1 MNGWMLILLAT
12 LGAGALQ
19 AALWLVYRRT
29 DRADWV
35 DAGWAGS
42 LGLMALLYGALGPGD
57 LHRRLLVAA
66 LGGFWGL
73 RLALHLARRIAG
85 GPEDGRYTQLK
96 AEWKTGLRAK
106 FFLFFEFQ
114 ALLAVFLSLP
124 FLWTCLDRRPGLGL
138 LPWLG
143 AGLGLVSILGEALAD
158 AQLRRFKADPA
169 NRGEVCRAGL
179 WSVSRHPNYFFE
191 WLIWV
196 AFALLAFPSPWGWTA
211 IACPALM
218 LHFLLRVTGIPA
230 TEAQSL
236 RSRGEAYARYQREVS
251 AFVPWF
257 PKTTPKTT
265 SKKDPA

>member
-1 MNGWMLILLAT
+1 MNGWMLILLAL
-12 LGAGALQ
+12 LGASVLQ
-19 AALWLVYRRT
+19 TSLWLVYRRT
-29 DRADWV
+29 DCADWV

-42 LGLMALLYGALGPGD
+42 LGLLAVLYGAAGPGY
-57 LHRRLLVAA
+57 LHRRLLVAL

-73 RLALHLARRIAG
+73 RLALHLARRIAS

-96 AEWKTGLRAK
+96 AEWKTSLPKK
-106 FFLFFEFQ
+106 FFLFFQFQ

-124 FLWTCLDRRPGLGL
+124 FLLACLDPRPALGL
-138 LPWLG
+138 MPWFGGSL
-143 AGLGLVSILGEALAD
+143 ALVSILGEALAD
-158 AQLRRFKADPA
+158 AQLRRFKEDSA
-169 NRGEVCRAGL
+169 NRGQVCRAGL

-196 AFALLAFPSPWGWTA
+196 AFALLAFSSPWGWTA
-211 IACPALM
+211 LACPALM

-236 RSRGEAYARYQREVS
+236 RSRGEAYTRYQREVS

-257 PKTTPKTT
+257 T
-265 SKKDPA
+265 KKGSA

>member
-1 MNGWMLILLAT
+1 MNGITLVALGLGLAC
-12 LGAGALQ
+12 GLQ
-19 AALWLVYRRT
+19 AALWFVYRRT

-42 LGLMALLYGALGPGD
+42 LGLMAVLYGALGPGD
-57 LHRRLLVAA
+57 LHRRLLVAV
-66 LGGFWGL
+66 LGGSWGL
-73 RLALHLARRIAG
+73 RLALHLAHRIAK

-96 AEWKTGLRAK
+96 SEWKTDLPKK
-106 FFLFFEFQ
+106 FFLFFQFQ

-124 FLWTCLDRRPGLGL
+124 FLWPSLDPRPSVGL
-138 LPWLG
+138 LAWLG
-143 AGLGLVSILGEALAD
+143 GALALISIAGEAVAD

-169 NRGEVCRAGL
+169 HRGQVCRAGL
-179 WSVSRHPNYFFE
+179 WNLSRHPNYFFE

-196 AFALLAFPSPWGWTA
+196 AFTLLAWASPWGWTS
-211 IACPALM
+211 ILCPALM

-236 RSRGEAYARYQREVS
+236 RSRGEAYAHYQREVS

-257 PKTTPKTT
+257 PKKV
-265 SKKDPA
+265 DR

>member
-1 MNGWMLILLAT
+1 MSAWLLLLGALLLACVI
-12 LGAGALQ
+12 Q

-42 LGLMALLYGALGPGD
+42 LGLLAILYGGLGPGGGP
-57 LHRRLLVAA
+57 RRLLVAA
-66 LGGFWGL
+66 LGGMWGL
-73 RLALHLARRIAG
+73 RLALHLARRIAR

-96 AEWKTGLRAK
+96 TEWGTGLPLK
-106 FFLFFEFQ
+106 FFLFFQFQ

-124 FLWTCLDRRPGLGL
+124 FLWASLDPSRDLGFAA
-138 LPWLG
+138 WSG
-143 AGLGLVSILGEALAD
+143 AALAIASIAGEALAD
-158 AQLRRFKADPA
+158 RQLRRFKADPG
-169 NRGEVCRAGL
+169 NHGRVCREGL
-179 WSVSRHPNYFFE
+179 WNLSRHPNYFFE

-196 AFALLAFPSPWGWTA
+196 AFTLLAWSSPWGWSSLL
-211 IACPALM
+211 CPALM

-257 PKTTPKTT
+257 PRKGA
-265 SKKDPA
+265 S